1 MPPSTDI
8 FQRPELAQAMA
19 QRLLQPGVLDEGLR
33 SGLFISGLR
42 RQGKTTFLLNDL
54 IPALEQHGAIVI
66 YVDLWSNTKVSPEFL
81 VLDKIR
87 ATLGEL
93 QNPASRLMERL
104 KRVAGIDVGILSFKF
119 GFKLDALGKED
130 GPTLSEVLQQVVDQ
144 GQRDVVLIVDE
155 VQHAITTEDGR
166 RMLEGLKSAR
176 DAINPRPHTPGHF
189 IMIGTGSHR
198 AMVAELTTRRSHA
211 FEGATSLAYPVLS
224 EDYVAH
230 LLARI
235 RQENSQAQ
243 LPSLAVAS
251 QAFVTVGHRP
261 EELRKALRAMY
272 LSMQDAPQAPD
283 AVLPIVART
292 LRLEAAEIEFRK
304 IEDMGV
310 LATVLFDRIASGV
323 DEGKGLFSADAL
335 SSYRQTLGRDVS
347 TDEVQRVVNDLLA
360 ENLAMR
366 SERGRYVVTDPF
378 VSDAWAERKQI
389 ESKGLTQSSGS

>member
-8 FQRPELAQAMA
+8 FQRPALAQAMA
-19 QRLLQPGVLDEGLR
+19 QRLLHPGVLDEGLR

-54 IPALEQHGAIVI
+54 IPELEQQGAIVI
-66 YVDLWSNTKVSPEFL
+66 YVDLWSNTKVSPESL

-93 QNPASRLMERL
+93 QNPASRLMARL
-104 KRVAGIDVGILSFKF
+104 KSVAGLDVGILLFKF
-119 GFKLDALGKED
+119 GFKLDTLGKEG
-130 GPTLSEVLQQVVDQ
+130 GPTLAEVLQQVVDQ

-166 RMLEGLKSAR
+166 RMLEGLKAAR
-176 DAINPRPHTPGHF
+176 DAINPRPKTPGHF

-235 RQENSQAQ
+235 RQENAQAP
-243 LPSLAVAS
+243 LPSLAVAN
-251 QAFVTVGHRP
+251 QAFATVGHRP

-272 LSMQDAPQAPD
+272 LAIKDAAQAPD
-283 AVLPIVART
+283 VVLPIVART

-310 LATVLFDRIASGV
+310 LAAVLFDRIACGV
-323 DEGKGLFSADAL
+323 DEGKGLFSSDAL
-335 SSYRQTLGRDVS
+335 NSYQQALGREVA
-347 TDEVQRVVNDLLA
+347 TDEVQRVVNDLLS
-360 ENLAMR
+360 ENLVMR
-366 SERGRYVVTDPF
+366 SGRGRYVVTDPF
-378 VSDAWAERKQI
+378 VCEAWVERQQI
-389 ESKGLTQSSGS
+389 DREGVTGGG

>member
-1 MPPSTDI
+1 MSTTTDI
-8 FQRPELAQAMA
+8 FQRPALANTMA
-19 QRLLQPGVLDEGLR
+19 KRLLQPGVLDEGLR

-54 IPALEQHGAIVI
+54 IPALESLGAIVI
-66 YVDLWSNTKVSPEFL
+66 YVDLWSNTKASPEVL
-81 VLDKIR
+81 ILDKIR
-87 ATLGEL
+87 ETLGEL
-93 QNPASRLMERL
+93 QNPTSKILARL
-104 KRVAGIDVGILSFKF
+104 KKVSGLDVGVLTFKF
-119 GFKLDALGKED
+119 GFKLDTLGKED
-130 GPTLSEVLQQVVDQ
+130 GPTLSEALRQVVDQ
-144 GQRDVVLIVDE
+144 GRRDVVLIVDE
-155 VQHAITTEDGR
+155 VQHAISTEDGR

-176 DAINPRPHTPGHF
+176 DAINPRPHAPGHF

-211 FEGATSLAYPVLS
+211 FEGATSLAYPVLG
-224 EDYVAH
+224 EDYVEH

-235 RQENSQAQ
+235 REENTSAP

-251 QAFVTVGHRP
+251 QAFATVGNRP

-272 LSMQDAPQAPD
+272 HSIKDSPQAPD
-283 AVLPIVART
+283 DVLPIVART
-292 LRLEAAEIEFRK
+292 LRLEAADIEFRK

-323 DEGKGLFSADAL
+323 GDGKGLYSAEAL
-335 SSYRQTLGRDVS
+335 KSYKETLGREVAA
-347 TDEVQRVVNDLLA
+347 DEVQRVVTELLA

-378 VSDAWAERKQI
+378 VRDAWVERDQI
-389 ESKGLTQSSGS
+389 ETNGLTR